1 MGFLTSLTS
10 AKDPSR
16 VRRLFSAA
24 VVSLTLATGLAG
36 CQGQVRIPVG
46 WATTPKPPPKAET
59 AAPAQPAAPA
69 RAETPI
75 VAAPQVNAPP
85 ATGSPAPVIESKPL
99 ESEPP
104 APAAAAPEAPPPTGL
119 RPPPAE
125 AARVALLVPLS
136 GPNAAV
142 GRALLDAAQLAL
154 FDFGE
159 DRISLMPRDTQGTPD
174 GAGAAATAALQ
185 EGAQLIIG
193 PLLGTEVQ
201 AVAPVARER
210 GVPVLTFSSDRSVAG
225 NGVWLLGFRP
235 EEQVDRI
242 ADYARAHGLSR
253 FGALVPESAFGN
265 AVLSAL
271 QRAAQRNGAEVAR
284 AETYPPDLTDATQV
298 ARRFAHY
305 DERRSSLAEQR
316 KALEGKEDDVSKA
329 ALERLKGLEALS
341 VTSVDSVFLPEGGQR
356 LRSIATMLAYYEVD
370 PKKTRFFGTGT
381 WDEQANSAEPALVGG
396 WFVSADP
403 KGVESFRQ
411 RFEEA
416 YGRRP
421 LRVASLAFDAVAM
434 AAVLA
439 RDGEQPYT
447 ARRLT
452 DPNGFAGYDGLF
464 RLLPDGSNQRGLA
477 VLEVGQRSFRVID
490 PAPTT
495 FQAATN

>member
-1 MGFLTSLTS
+1 LTSLTS

-16 VRRLFSAA
+16 VRRLFRAAA
-24 VVSLTLATGLAG
+24 VSLVLATGLAG
-36 CQGQVRIPVG
+36 CQGQIRNPIG

-59 AAPAQPAAPA
+59 TQAAPPA
-69 RAETPI
+69 RGEAPI

-85 ATGSPAPVIESKPL
+85 ATGTPAPVIESKPL
-99 ESEPP
+99 ESEPATP
-104 APAAAAPEAPPPTGL
+104 AAPEAPPPAGL
-119 RPPPAE
+119 RAPPAE
-125 AARVALLVPLS
+125 AARVALLVPLT

-159 DRISLMPRDTQGTPD
+159 DRIALMPRDTQGTPE
-174 GAGAAATAALQ
+174 GAGAAASAVLQ

-193 PLLGTEVQ
+193 PLLGAEVQ
-201 AVAPVARER
+201 AVAPAARER
-210 GVPVLTFSSDRSVAG
+210 GVPVLTFSSDRTAAG

-242 ADYARAHGLSR
+242 ADYARSHGLSR
-253 FGALVPESAFGN
+253 FGALVPDSAFGN
-265 AVLSAL
+265 AVLTAL
-271 QRAAQRNGAEVAR
+271 QRAAQRNGAEVGR

-316 KALEGKEDDVSKA
+316 KALEGKEDDISKA

-341 VTSVDSVFLPEGGQR
+341 VTAVDSVFLPEGGQR

-370 PKKTRFFGTGT
+370 PKKTRFLGTGT
-381 WDEQANSAEPALVGG
+381 WDDPANSAEPALVGG

-421 LRVASLAFDAVAM
+421 LRVASLAFDAIAM

-439 RDGEQPYT
+439 RDGGPQPYS
-447 ARRLT
+447 AARLT